1 MEDQQQKKHQLM
13 TETPVSRLIPRMALP
28 CVVSMLVTAFYN
40 MADTFFV
47 GMLKSNAATG
57 AVGVVF
63 SLMAIIQAIGFFFGQ
78 GSGNFISREIG
89 HKNYQEASEMASTGF
104 FSALATGI
112 LICVL
117 GLLFLEPLAYL
128 LGSTD
133 TILPYTKAYLSVIL
147 LGAPWMTSSLV
158 LNNQLRFQGSAAY
171 AMVGITSGAVL
182 NIGLDLACIILF
194 NMGVFGAAF
203 ATVFSQAVAGI
214 GSLIYIMRHYPELR
228 WNKEEGRISAPHCAK
243 LCAMG
248 LPMGLQCSITA
259 IGSVVLQGAVNGL
272 GSDIVAAQ
280 TAGGKA
286 AQFLSVPLESI
297 GTAMTTYASQNMG
310 AKDLGRV
317 TRGVNTAL
325 GIGCVY
331 SVASFLI
338 LRVLD
343 KPLIG
348 LFLDAG
354 ETAIM
359 ANAQDFIFWNSVFYI
374 PLAVLIIYRYTIQGL
389 GHSGLAMFAGVAE
402 MIARAMVG
410 FWFVPLWGYFAACIA
425 SPVAWFFACFF
436 LIPAYFVVFRKLQ
449 KEKQQETAAKAQ

>member
-1 MEDQQQKKHQLM
+1 M
-13 TETPVSRLIPRMALP
+13 
-28 CVVSMLVTAFYN
+28 
-40 MADTFFV
+40 
-47 GMLKSNAATG
+47 
-57 AVGVVF
+57 
-63 SLMAIIQAIGFFFGQ
+63 
-78 GSGNFISREIG
+78 
-89 HKNYQEASEMASTGF
+89 
-104 FSALATGI
+104 
-112 LICVL
+112 
-117 GLLFLEPLAYL
+117 
-128 LGSTD
+128 
-133 TILPYTKAYLSVIL
+133 
-147 LGAPWMTSSLV
+147 
-158 LNNQLRFQGSAAY
+158 
-171 AMVGITSGAVL
+171 
-182 NIGLDLACIILF
+182 
-194 NMGVFGAAF
+194 
-203 ATVFSQAVAGI
+203 
-214 GSLIYIMRHYPELR
+214 
-228 WNKEEGRISAPHCAK
+228 
-243 LCAMG
+243 
-248 LPMGLQCSITA
+248 
-259 IGSVVLQGAVNGL
+259 NGL

-286 AQFLSVPLESI
+286 AQFLCVPLESI
-297 GTAMTTYASQNMG
+297 GTAMTTYTSQNMG

-317 TRGVNTAL
+317 NRGVNTAL

-449 KEKQQETAAKAQ
+449 KEKQQEAAAKAQ